1 MNQLGGYVLHRHN
14 SRLIQSARKAGIE
27 IDIPKPHLPLTE
39 QEETDTM

>member
-1 MNQLGGYVLHRHN
+1 MARLGGYVARRHN

-27 IDIPKPHLPLTE
+27 IDIPKPHLPFTE